1 MSSWIIAKGI
11 SKNTKPV
18 EITSYHDTS
27 SSDDVP
33 SIYMEYLA
41 AYIYSQKM
49 GEICSVWDPTGILN
63 TTFNRNPQ
71 VKLLKEKPATT
82 PLSVSAYRSVLQT
95 MKLRDFQKFMSVL
108 DYSPVFSRTL
118 TQILEKGSIR
128 QDFDIG
134 IHIVNGANL
143 ASYADIVKAF
153 QMKTKKTNF
162 SVYVMSDSYT
172 TVQAFQRLCSP
183 TWKVVSLSRTAPK
196 DAYEGFIQMMAE
208 AQLLSALPAL
218 VLDFTHTVDRYIYL
232 RQQGRVGFEFF
243 KEINDQQWA
252 LL

>member
-11 SKNTKPV
+11 SKNTKPL

-27 SSDDVP
+27 SSGDVP

-82 PLSVSAYRSVLQT
+82 PLSTSAYRSVVQT
-95 MKLRDFQKFMSVL
+95 VKLRDFQKFTVVL
-108 DYSPVFSRTL
+108 EYSPVFTRTL
-118 TQILEKGSIR
+118 TQVLEKGSIR

-196 DAYEGFIQMMAE
+196 DAYEGFIQIMAE